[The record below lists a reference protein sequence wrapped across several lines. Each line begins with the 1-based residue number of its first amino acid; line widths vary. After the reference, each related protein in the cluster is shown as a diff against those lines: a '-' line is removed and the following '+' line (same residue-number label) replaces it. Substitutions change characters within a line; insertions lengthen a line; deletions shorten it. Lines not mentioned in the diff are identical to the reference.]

1 LNIAAG
7 IAGIDC
13 SRSTAT
19 VLVARRFTGIAI
31 AVEIKAFEEGA
42 HASGPF
48 LDDGSSFRGDAQHR
62 TTVRNCAP
70 ENLEI
75 PGSRLRA
82 PRNDVGAL
90 IWHHR

>member
-31 AVEIKAFEEGA
+31 AVEI
-42 HASGPF
+42 
-48 LDDGSSFRGDAQHR
+48 
-62 TTVRNCAP
+62 
-70 ENLEI
+70 
-75 PGSRLRA
+75 
-82 PRNDVGAL
+82 
-90 IWHHR
+90 

>member
-1 LNIAAG
+1 LYIAAG

-48 LDDGSSFRGDAQHR
+48 FG
-62 TTVRNCAP
+62 
-70 ENLEI
+70 
-75 PGSRLRA
+75 
-82 PRNDVGAL
+82 
-90 IWHHR
+90 